1 MKQIKEKKVKY
12 HQKKTVNNRLF
23 TILDTI
29 KKQNSELKNWIW
41 NWIRKTWFEATD
53 FIGKL
58 EVDNG
63 KIKLLIK
70 KIEETTFNFTKIL

>member
-12 HQKKTVNNRLF
+12 HQKKAVNNRLF

-41 NWIRKTWFEATD
+41 NWIRKAWFEVTD

>member
-41 NWIRKTWFEATD
+41 NWIRKAWFEATD